1 LCSVEAIGFVNGTV
15 RLVDSL
21 SLEDCTAQPFNN
33 TNREA
38 ITHIAF
44 SQNCEY
50 FATAVRHI
58 FLMVF
63 STCAVC
69 AGERRKAER
78 DGRR

>member
-1 LCSVEAIGFVNGTV
+1 MLSMIAIGFVSGMV

-21 SLEDCTAQPFNN
+21 TLEDLTAQPFNN

-50 FATAVRHI
+50 FATAVCHTCSPDYIIYMYYITYHI
-58 FLMVF
+58 I
-63 STCAVC
+63 S
-69 AGERRKAER
+69 
-78 DGRR
+78 